1 MWKENCDRVSDI
13 HTTQQINDELINW
26 ILISAT
32 LSREKSKLAFLE
44 PGGSASLSKTL
55 PTTSL
60 QSMLQQQTSQTS
72 PVPSSIHSISTPT
85 LQLAGAAQT
94 FGCGSS
100 SSQVG
105 PSTQLLVGPQPPAPP
120 PPAAKASC
128 GGAEGD
134 SQSADNQRY
143 WGGVAC
149 VLGGLSDS
157 LLNVGDI
164 SWLLVLADHGIQVA
178 CKSLLVMI

>member
-1 MWKENCDRVSDI
+1 M
-13 HTTQQINDELINW
+13 TQQINDELINW

-55 PTTSL
+55 PTASL

-100 SSQVG
+100 SSSSQAG

-149 VLGGLSDS
+149 VLGSLSDS
-157 LLNVGDI
+157 LLNVGDGSEVDCWCLRI
-164 SWLLVLADHGIQVA
+164 MGSRLLWEGA
-178 CKSLLVMI
+178 CKSLLVMT